1 MLFIDENKYP
11 KIVLEVSN
19 RTDLSLKT
27 WEKKNIEPCGRL
39 VTKINL
45 TRPVRRKQTYN
56 FFWPDKDKNRLR
68 DWQTLAHNFI
78 GDVNKTRKENL
89 NKK

>member
-56 FFWPDKDKNRLR
+56 FFWPHRQLLYFVLHFGKKNS
-68 DWQTLAHNFI
+68 TFEA
-78 GDVNKTRKENL
+78 L
-89 NKK
+89 N